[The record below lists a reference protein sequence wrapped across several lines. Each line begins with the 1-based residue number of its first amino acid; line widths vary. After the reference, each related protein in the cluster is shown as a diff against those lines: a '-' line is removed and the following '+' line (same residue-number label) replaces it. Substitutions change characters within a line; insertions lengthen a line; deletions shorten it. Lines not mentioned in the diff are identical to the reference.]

1 MSRDLGTLDPRTPVL
16 VGGGQINA
24 REGGRDPVDLM
35 VSAAREAAAE
45 AGSARILEHV
55 DTVWVVGLLSW
66 RYRDPGLLVGERI
79 GAADALRR
87 TGYSGNGGSTPQV
100 MVNVGA
106 ADILAGRA
114 DVVLIGGAE
123 SWRTRM
129 KLKATGERPE
139 WTKQD
144 DSVARAQIVVP
155 DVPMEAASERRIGI
169 DRPSYVYPLFEQA
182 RRISAGLS
190 IAEHA
195 QQMGQLW
202 SSFSKVAAHNPHAWV
217 QKEYGASELITPSP
231 GNRMIASPYP
241 KLLNSNNMV
250 DQGAAVLLCSV
261 GKARELGIDP
271 SMWVFPQAGTES
283 HDTDAIAARGALDR
297 SPAIRIGAREAMA
310 AAGLDLGDI
319 EFVDVYS
326 CFPSAVAIAAAEIGL
341 PLDDPTRPL
350 TCTGGLTFAGGP
362 WNNYSTHAIAT
373 AATKLRE
380 NPGSYGLVTANSGY
394 LTKHAFGIYG
404 TTPPASA
411 FTRRDV
417 QELVDAES
425 VATEVVS
432 YSGRASIE
440 SWTVV
445 YGRDGKP
452 EKAFVAAQP
461 NPGERTLAVVTDS
474 GDLEAFAGE
483 DVAGRTVTVGSA
495 GDATLC

>member
-1 MSRDLGTLDPRTPVL
+1 MNLDPRTPVL

-24 REGGRDPVDLM
+24 RDGGIEPVDLLA
-35 VSAAREAAAE
+35 SAAREAAAE
-45 AGSARILEHV
+45 AGSARILEQV

-79 GAADALRR
+79 GAADAVRR

-100 MVNVGA
+100 MVNAAA

-129 KLKATGERPE
+129 KYRSAGERPE
-139 WTKQD
+139 WTSQD
-144 DSVARAQIVVP
+144 EAVGKAPIVVP
-155 DVPMEAASERRIGI
+155 DVPMEAESERRIGI

-182 RRISAGLS
+182 RRISAGQS

-195 QQMGQLW
+195 RELGRLW
-202 SSFSKVAAHNPHAWV
+202 SSFSKVAAGNPYAWT
-217 QKEYGASELITPSP
+217 QKEYGAEELITPSP

-250 DQGAAVLLCSV
+250 DQGAALLLCSV
-261 GKARELGIDP
+261 AKACELGIDP
-271 SMWVFPQAGTES
+271 ATWVFPHVGTES
-283 HDTDAIAARGALDR
+283 HDTAAIAARGELDR
-297 SPAIRIGAREAMA
+297 SPAIRIGAREALA
-310 AAGLDLGDI
+310 AAGLGLGDI

-341 PLDDPTRPL
+341 PLDDPARPL

-373 AATKLRE
+373 VATRLRE
-380 NPGSYGLVTANSGY
+380 HPGSYGLVTANSGY
-394 LTKHAFGIYG
+394 LTKHAFGIYS
-404 TTPPASA
+404 TTPPVSG
-411 FTRRDV
+411 FSRRDV
-417 QELVDAES
+417 QEQVDAEP
-425 VATEVVS
+425 VTTELIS
-432 YSGRASIE
+432 YAGTARIE

-445 YGRDGKP
+445 YGRDSLP
-452 EKAFVAAQP
+452 EKAFVAARP
-461 NPGERTLAVVTDS
+461 RAGERALALVTDS
-474 GDLEAFAGE
+474 GHLAVFAGE
-483 DVAGRTVTVGSA
+483 DVAGRDVRIGEG
-495 GDATLC
+495 GDAVLC

>member
-1 MSRDLGTLDPRTPVL
+1 MTLDPRTPVL

-24 REGGRDPVDLM
+24 RDGGIEPVDLM

-45 AGSARILEHV
+45 AGSARLLEQV

-79 GAADALRR
+79 GAAGALRR

-100 MVNVGA
+100 MVNA
-106 ADILAGRA
+106 AAQDILAGRA
-114 DVVLIGGAE
+114 DVVLLGGAE

-129 KLKATGERPE
+129 KLRAAGERPE

-144 DSVARAQIVVP
+144 ETVGQAHIVVP
-155 DVPMEAASERRIGI
+155 DVPMEAESERRIGI

-182 RRISAGLS
+182 RRISAGNS
-190 IAEHA
+190 IADHA
-195 QQMGQLW
+195 QEMGRLW
-202 SSFSKVAAHNPHAWV
+202 SAFSKVAAGNPKAWT
-217 QKEYGASELITPSP
+217 QKEYGADELITVSP

-250 DQGAAVLLCSV
+250 DQGAALLMCSV
-261 GKARELGIDP
+261 GTARELGIDP
-271 SMWVFPQAGTES
+271 ATWVFPQVGTES

-297 SPAIRIGAREAMA
+297 SPAIRIGAREALA
-310 AAGLDLGDI
+310 VAGLGLGDI

-341 PLDDPTRPL
+341 PIDDPARPL

-373 AATKLRE
+373 VATRLRE

-394 LTKHAFGIYG
+394 LTKHAFGIYS
-404 TTPPASA
+404 TTPPESG
-411 FTRRDV
+411 FSRHDV
-417 QELVDAES
+417 QNLVDAEP
-425 VATEVVS
+425 VTTEMIS
-432 YSGRASIE
+432 YAGTARVE

-445 YGRDGKP
+445 YGRDGLP
-452 EKAFVAAQP
+452 EKAFVAAAP
-461 NPGERTLAVVTDS
+461 RSGERVLAVVTDAD
-474 GDLEAFAGE
+474 DLAAFAGE
-483 DVAGRTVTVGSA
+483 DVAGRDVRVGEA
-495 GDATLC
+495 GDAVLS